1 MIEILVM
8 IGVVKKIAARAR
20 EKGQS
25 AGLFGFL
32 LVAFWV
38 VGEFAGA
45 AFGAAVSAANT
56 GEPQMPLVYGLALLG
71 AAVGATSAFGLLG
84 LTQDHGA
91 ATRRQPQ
98 TFELAADSTIG
109 VAR

>member
-1 MIEILVM
+1 MIEIFVM
-8 IGVVKKIAARAR
+8 IGFVKKIAARAR

-45 AFGAAVSAANT
+45 AFGAGVSAAGG
-56 GEPQMPLVYGLALLG
+56 GEPQMPLVYGLALVGAALG
-71 AAVGATSAFGLLG
+71 AMSAFGLLG
-84 LTQDHGA
+84 LTPDHG
-91 ATRRQPQ
+91 TTSRSQPQ
-98 TFELAADSTIG
+98 TFELAADSTVG
-109 VAR
+109 AR